1 MLVQPHCE
9 TATGLKHLFF
19 FFPISS
25 YFSVLNILTIA
36 GYESVGSQELYGRLF
51 LWFLFLTL
59 VNLCCC
65 MRALSTCSEQRL
77 LFIAVHGLLIA
88 VAALVAEYGLQG
100 SWASVVGVQGL
111 SSFSSLA
118 LVWIQQ
124 LWCTG
129 SIAPQHVGSFWCR
142 DQTCVPCI
150 GRQTLNH
157 WATREALKGLYLI
170 SFLNGIY
177 KVIRTL
183 SLENLNYQPVN
194 RY

>member
-19 FFPISS
+19 FPISA

-36 GYESVGSQELYGRLF
+36 GYESVGSQELHGRLF

-65 MRALSTCSEQRL
+65 TRALSTCSEQRL

-100 SWASVVGVQGL
+100 SRASVVGVQGL
-111 SSFSSLA
+111 SVDSVVVVHRLNCSTACGIFLVQGSNLCPLHWQVDSQPLGHQGSPEGSLSHFF
-118 LVWIQQ
+118 LEW
-124 LWCTG
+124 
-129 SIAPQHVGSFWCR
+129 
-142 DQTCVPCI
+142 
-150 GRQTLNH
+150 
-157 WATREALKGLYLI
+157 YL
-170 SFLNGIY
+170 
-177 KVIRTL
+177 
-183 SLENLNYQPVN
+183 
-194 RY
+194 